1 MITIWQ
7 NLVSISKMKIRVSK
21 DDKCL
26 HKNIPYNS
34 TIRKDTGLN
43 SKILF
48 CPDCRKILPWV
59 TEEK

>member
-1 MITIWQ
+1 
-7 NLVSISKMKIRVSK
+7 MKIRVSK